1 MILFPAI
8 DLKKGVCVRL
18 YKGDMDKAT
27 VFNQDPAAQ
36 ARDFT
41 ACGCHWLHVVDL
53 DGAFA
58 GRPVNAE
65 AVSAVS
71 VAAGVAR
78 ALVQLGGGIRYLD
91 TVAFWLEH
99 GVERVILGTAALND
113 PGMVKQACAD
123 HPGRIT
129 VGIDARNGYVAV
141 EGWAET
147 SNVVAQDLAC
157 KFEDCGVAAIIY
169 TDIDRDGALAGPNV
183 KATTALAHAI
193 SIPVIASGG
202 VSSMDDLRALKEQE
216 KSGIAGVIAGRALY
230 DGRLDLKEA
239 LALMEE

>member
-71 VAAGVAR
+71 VR
-78 ALVQLGGGIRYLD
+78 TIPRWSPLKSALHM
-91 TVAFWLEH
+91 WC
-99 GVERVILGTAALND
+99 
-113 PGMVKQACAD
+113 CAVS
-123 HPGRIT
+123 GRGE
-129 VGIDARNGYVAV
+129 VR
-141 EGWAET
+141 
-147 SNVVAQDLAC
+147 
-157 KFEDCGVAAIIY
+157 
-169 TDIDRDGALAGPNV
+169 
-183 KATTALAHAI
+183 
-193 SIPVIASGG
+193 
-202 VSSMDDLRALKEQE
+202 
-216 KSGIAGVIAGRALY
+216 
-230 DGRLDLKEA
+230 
-239 LALMEE
+239 